1 MKIAVIGAGAWGTA
15 LAIAFSEKHRVTLWG
30 RDPVQL
36 ADAARQ
42 RVNARALPGVMLPA
56 ALIIEADFARAL
68 DGADMA
74 LIATTTGGLGEVAR
88 AVHAQQA
95 QLPIIWACKG
105 FDRATG
111 KLPHETVAEILGQD
125 SAENARDGV
134 RYGVL
139 SGPSFALEVAQ
150 GLPAAL
156 TLACN
161 DSNFA
166 QALAAKLNGSGL
178 RVYSNADLIGVELG
192 GALKN
197 VMAIAAGIGDGMQL
211 GLNARAALITRGL
224 AEMMRLG
231 VAMGGKAETFTG
243 LTGLGDLVLT
253 ATGNLSRN
261 RTVGLRLA
269 EGKPLAEI
277 LAELGH
283 VAEDVNSAETTRA
296 LAIKYDV
303 EMPIT
308 DAVCAILFHGA
319 DARATVKRLLSR
331 EAKAE

>member
-1 MKIAVIGAGAWGTA
+1 MKIVVIGAGAWGTA
-15 LAIAFSEKHRVTLWG
+15 LAIAFSEKNQVTLWG
-30 RDPVQL
+30 RDHAQL
-36 ADAARQ
+36 AEAAQKRMN
-42 RVNARALPGVMLPA
+42 VRALPGIVLPA
-56 ALIIEADFARAL
+56 ALTLEADFSHAIA
-68 DGADMA
+68 GADIA
-74 LIATTTGGLGEVAR
+74 LIATTTSGLGEAAA
-88 AVHAQQA
+88 AVHAQQPL
-95 QLPIIWACKG
+95 LPLIWACKG
-105 FDRATG
+105 FDRVTG
-111 KLPHETVAEILGQD
+111 KLPHETIAAMLAKEAVH
-125 SAENARDGV
+125 NDGSGT

-139 SGPSFALEVAQ
+139 SGPSFAMEVAK

-161 DSNFA
+161 DYPFA
-166 QALAAKLNGSGL
+166 QALAAKLNGNGL

-197 VMAIAAGIGDGMQL
+197 VMAIAVGISDGMQL

-231 VAMGGKAETFTG
+231 VAMGGKGETFTG

-261 RTVGLRLA
+261 RTVGVHLA
-269 EGKPLAEI
+269 EGKALADI

-283 VAEDVNSAETTRA
+283 VAEGVNSAETARA
-296 LAIKYDV
+296 LALKYGVD
-303 EMPIT
+303 MPIT
-308 DAVCAILFHGA
+308 VAVCEILFNGA